1 MDAQRAVGANRL
13 SGRQRGAAPDQTD
26 AAPSNASPGLT
37 GVIGVNLRRL
47 RTKKGLSLERL
58 SRASGVSRAML
69 GQVELGRST
78 PTIKVLWKIARA
90 LGVPFSALI
99 TDPTD
104 VQPMVL
110 RAGTAK
116 LLTSHDR
123 SFVSRALF
131 RLDVAKVVEFYE
143 LRLAPVS
150 VERAVAHPPGTK
162 ETLMV
167 TEGTL
172 GLVVAG
178 KRHQLATG
186 DAILFGADV
195 PHEYWNDGTG
205 TLHMYLVMT
214 YGDGR

>member
-1 MDAQRAVGANRL
+1 MDEAPRTAGRVNRTRSPGKRDPKASATPREIASSSASPDLTPAVGA
-13 SGRQRGAAPDQTD
+13 
-26 AAPSNASPGLT
+26 
-37 GVIGVNLRRL
+37 NLRRL

-69 GQVELGRST
+69 GHVELGRST

-116 LLTSHDR
+116 LLSSHDR

-131 RLDVAKVVEFYE
+131 RLDVAKVV
-143 LRLAPVS
+143 
-150 VERAVAHPPGTK
+150 
-162 ETLMV
+162 
-167 TEGTL
+167 
-172 GLVVAG
+172 
-178 KRHQLATG
+178 
-186 DAILFGADV
+186 
-195 PHEYWNDGTG
+195 
-205 TLHMYLVMT
+205 
-214 YGDGR
+214 

>member
-1 MDAQRAVGANRL
+1 MQGSTMSQGGPSFSSARLDGPCERKARPRAGPALDYLSILLDNLAVMTVGRL
-13 SGRQRGAAPDQTD
+13 GALKVAPPT
-26 AAPSNASPGLT
+26 ASSDLT
-37 GVIGVNLRRL
+37 PVVGSNLRRL
-47 RTKKGLSLERL
+47 RTKRGLSLERL

-69 GQVELGRST
+69 SQIELGRST

-131 RLDVAKVVEFYE
+131 RLDVAKVV
-143 LRLAPVS
+143 
-150 VERAVAHPPGTK
+150 
-162 ETLMV
+162 
-167 TEGTL
+167 
-172 GLVVAG
+172 
-178 KRHQLATG
+178 
-186 DAILFGADV
+186 
-195 PHEYWNDGTG
+195 
-205 TLHMYLVMT
+205 
-214 YGDGR
+214 